1 MSPIQINAIVD
12 HLVAEYE
19 RLFPGQAN
27 YSPVVRQ
34 AIYAR
39 FRRIDAI
46 FAFYDAN
53 GADGSRDADGNLNP
67 THHKIK
73 DMCTRTFRDVL
84 KAELSNMSET
94 SGFML
99 RNFIRMNRQK
109 TAELVQSFLQ
119 SEAITALADRY
130 SFVIPV
136 LEEVSTPEWL
146 SSQLGL

>member
-1 MSPIQINAIVD
+1 MSIQLTAIAD
-12 HLVAEYE
+12 YLVQEYE
-19 RLFPGQAN
+19 RLFPGQAA

-53 GADGSRDADGNLNP
+53 GADGSRDAAGNLNP
-67 THHKIK
+67 THPKIREI
-73 DMCTRTFRDVL
+73 CERTFRDVL
-84 KAELSNMSET
+84 KAELASMSET

-109 TAELVQSFLQ
+109 TAELVASFLQ
-119 SEAITALADRY
+119 SEAITALTNRY
-130 SFVIPV
+130 SFTIPV
-136 LEEVSTPEWL
+136 LAEASSPEWL